1 MENNKKE
8 LTIAIDGPAG
18 SGKSTIAKI
27 LAKKYNLLYLD
38 TGAMYRAIALAWVNH
53 LTANKMDLEEYINDK
68 AKNNEILTQIMNS
81 NKVDLIQKGENLS
94 ILLNGEDVSSQIRDI
109 IITKYSSPISAYPV
123 VREKLI
129 DQQREL
135 GKRGG
140 VVMDGRDI
148 GTVVFPNAELKVFL
162 IADIDSRTE
171 RRYKELQAK
180 GVEID
185 KDDLKKQIAERDYN
199 DSNRDASPLKRAED
213 ALELDT
219 SNMSFE
225 EQIEKLLELVN
236 AKIAE

>member
-1 MENNKKE
+1 MNKII
-8 LTIAIDGPAG
+8 IALDGPAG
-18 SGKSTIAKI
+18 SGKTSSAKELSKRLGYTYI
-27 LAKKYNLLYLD
+27 D
-38 TGAMYRAIALAWVNH
+38 TGAMYRAIALAWVN
-53 LTANKMDLEEYINDK
+53 LLNSNNLDLEEYINDK

-94 ILLNGEDVSSQIRDI
+94 ILLNGEDVSSQIREI
-109 IITKYSSPISAYPV
+109 TITKYSSPISAYPV

-162 IADIDSRTE
+162 IADLDSRTE
-171 RRYKELQAK
+171 RRHKELQAK

-185 KDDLKKQIAERDYN
+185 KEELKKQIAERDFN

-213 ALELDT
+213 ALEMDT
-219 SNMSFE
+219 SNMTFE
-225 EQIEKLLELVN
+225 QQIEKLLELVN
-236 AKIAE
+236 AKITD

>member
-1 MENNKKE
+1 MNKII
-8 LTIAIDGPAG
+8 IALDGPAG
-18 SGKSTIAKI
+18 SGKTSSAKELSKRLGYTYI
-27 LAKKYNLLYLD
+27 D
-38 TGAMYRAIALAWVNH
+38 TGAMYRAIALAWVNY
-53 LTANKMDLEEYINDK
+53 LNSNNLDLEVYINDK

-94 ILLNGEDVSSQIRDI
+94 ILLNGEDVSSQIREI
-109 IITKYSSPISAYPV
+109 TITKYSSPISAYPV

-162 IADIDSRTE
+162 IADLDSRTE

-185 KDDLKKQIAERDYN
+185 KEDLKKQIAERDFN

-213 ALELDT
+213 ALEMDT

-225 EQIEKLLELVN
+225 EQIEELLELVN